1 MKNKITFEKLHH
13 NTDSLDSQI
22 IQSKDILN
30 KVTAVFSPKSIGSV
44 WTNIAKT
51 CWRNKHLKIDLIS
64 PLEVI
69 KNRYNLIKQ
78 KIITNISENRKLSI
92 EIRKNAII
100 LLIKEK

>member
-44 WTNIAKT
+44 CKT